1 LVWQVVAS
9 IAAKEHQTAKGGG
22 MFLEEVKTL
31 MGQPIIWMAI
41 TLVIALIGATHY
53 FVTRHNL
60 WLGIGEREQKIIG
73 RYVCGTLSSGIP
85 FSFLCWEYRQWWAL
99 GMYWLLAA
107 AAGIATIIFYR
118 LDKALDDAKEVRAQR
133 KDKQAKATTLGIG
146 DGK

>member
-1 LVWQVVAS
+1 
-9 IAAKEHQTAKGGG
+9 

-85 FSFLCWEYRQWWAL
+85 FGFVCWEYRWWEAL
-99 GMYWLLAA
+99 GIFLVLVVT
-107 AAGIATIIFYR
+107 AGITTFLVYR
-118 LDKALDDAKEVRAQR
+118 VDKALDDAKEVRAQR
-133 KDKQAKATTLGIG
+133 KDKQAKVATLGTG
-146 DGK
+146 DGE